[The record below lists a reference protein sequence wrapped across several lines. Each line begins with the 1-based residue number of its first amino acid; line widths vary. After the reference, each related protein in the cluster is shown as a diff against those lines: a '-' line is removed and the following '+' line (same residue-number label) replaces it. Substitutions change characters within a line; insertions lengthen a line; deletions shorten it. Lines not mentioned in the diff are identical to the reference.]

1 MNTQKT
7 PLYPTPQC
15 EMFSD
20 VLPTFS
26 EVRVLFQTANNE
38 MLWPRVLVKGSQP
51 RVFKNVLTT
60 ETPCVRDGYAPACG
74 KKNKS
79 TSVYDCPQCQQNKNR
94 TVVSDQQ
101 LQRKPTRSSRQK
113 IEDCIEDTRMRS
125 ALISALLPLPPFTCT
140 RRKKTHAFD
149 LFRSVSGRTAGV
161 RDARSSELDPS
172 LRRRKQK
179 HWLPSET
186 CGKKH
191 WTRRARWVRMWNVCR
206 KSSPRLQVPVS
217 SHVSTWTS
225 SHATVHSAAPFRSH
239 ALSCRSA
246 FC

>member
-51 RVFKNVLTT
+51 RVFKNVLTN

-101 LQRKPTRSSRQK
+101 LHRKLTRSSRQK
-113 IEDCIEDTRMRS
+113 
-125 ALISALLPLPPFTCT
+125 
-140 RRKKTHAFD
+140 KKTRIASRIQACVLLRLAPSF
-149 LFRSVSGRTAGV
+149 
-161 RDARSSELDPS
+161 PS
-172 LRRRKQK
+172 LRSRAHAKK
-179 HWLPSET
+179 KDT
-186 CGKKH
+186 C
-191 WTRRARWVRMWNVCR
+191 VR
-206 KSSPRLQVPVS
+206 LVP
-217 SHVSTWTS
+217 
-225 SHATVHSAAPFRSH
+225 
-239 ALSCRSA
+239 LI
-246 FC
+246 